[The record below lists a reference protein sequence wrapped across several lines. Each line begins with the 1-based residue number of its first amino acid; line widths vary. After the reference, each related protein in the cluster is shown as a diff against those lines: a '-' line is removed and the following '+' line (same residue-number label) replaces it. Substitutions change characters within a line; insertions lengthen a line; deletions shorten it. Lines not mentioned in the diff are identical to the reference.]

1 MANRR
6 MMPAV
11 TTSSFVNS
19 KVGGDACMTKRS
31 AASTTRPSQCPDTR
45 AWFTMR
51 AHAAASAVATQGV
64 LTPSTQA
71 SAPNIANR
79 SASPNPIGV
88 ADAGKLGKENP
99 SGVGRSSV
107 AIGMVSCG
115 AESPPPPPE
124 HAEIAST
131 IVLAIPIN
139 VSRFLGITLPAIRAT
154 EPFDDG

>member
-1 MANRR
+1 
-6 MMPAV
+6 MMPAA
-11 TTSSFVNS
+11 TTSSFFNS

-107 AIGMVSCG
+107 AIGMVSWG
-115 AESPPPPPE
+115 ADCPPPPE

-139 VSRFLGITLPAIRAT
+139 VSRLLGITLPAIRAT